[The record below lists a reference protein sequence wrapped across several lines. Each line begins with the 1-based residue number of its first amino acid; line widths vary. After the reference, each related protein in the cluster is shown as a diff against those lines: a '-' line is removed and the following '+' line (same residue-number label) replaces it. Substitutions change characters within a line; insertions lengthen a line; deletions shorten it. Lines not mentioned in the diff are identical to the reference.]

1 MKNIILKYKILI
13 PLAVF
18 LLSSETVKAQQNVN
32 IPEQA
37 TDISPLLIGEFVPE
51 GNLQDLSGE
60 LVSLQKIVSAKPTVV
75 IFYRGG
81 WCPYCNLHLAEL
93 QGIEKDILEMG
104 YQIVGISPDSP
115 EKLKESVSKNKLNYS
130 LYSDADLSMTSSF
143 GLAFQ
148 APEKYSDML
157 TTRSGGKNPGLLPV
171 PGVFVIGTDGKIL
184 FEYINPNYNTRI
196 RGNMLKAVLGT
207 LK

>member
-1 MKNIILKYKILI
+1 MFHKTLFTLLFCLILSGM
-13 PLAVF
+13 VM
-18 LLSSETVKAQQNVN
+18 AQQDDNVPN
-32 IPEQA
+32 QA

-60 LVSLQKIVSAKPTVV
+60 KVSLQNIVSAKPTVL

-81 WCPYCNLHLAEL
+81 WCPYCNVHLAEL
-93 QGIEKDILEMG
+93 QGIEKDILDMG
-104 YQIVGISPDSP
+104 YQVVGISPDSP
-115 EKLKESVSKNKLNYS
+115 EKLKESTDKHQLNYS
-130 LYSDADLSMTSSF
+130 LYSDADLSMTKSF

-148 APEKYSDML
+148 APEKYSEML
-157 TTRSGGKNPGLLPV
+157 GERSGDKNPGLLPV

-184 FEYINPNYNTRI
+184 FEYINPNYSTRI
-196 RGNMLKAVLGT
+196 SGEMLKGVLRT

>member
-1 MKNIILKYKILI
+1 MKNIILKYKVLLAIVFFLI
-13 PLAVF
+13 
-18 LLSSETVKAQQNVN
+18 SSETTMAQQNETV
-32 IPEQA
+32 PQVA
-37 TDISPLLIGEFVPE
+37 TDISPLLIGESVPE
-51 GNLQDLSGE
+51 GDLQDITGKA
-60 LVSLQKIVSAKPTVV
+60 VSLQEIVSAKPTVV

-93 QGIEKDILEMG
+93 QEIEQDILDMG
-104 YQIVGISPDSP
+104 FQIVAISPDSP

-130 LYSDADLSMTSSF
+130 LYSDADMSMATSF

-157 TTRSGGKNPGLLPV
+157 IERSSDKNSGLLPV
-171 PGVFVIGTDGKIL
+171 PAVFVIGTDGKIL
-184 FEYINPNYNTRI
+184 FEYINPNYDTRI
-196 RGNMLKAVLGT
+196 SGEMLKAVLST